1 MPSAS
6 DFLAASTMPD
16 FVDNDV
22 ELEVPPQ
29 GQIPEL
35 EGEDSTKAWREEPNE
50 DKAPADERRREERGE
65 REQSAGVVGDANQR
79 RG

>member
-6 DFLAASTMPD
+6 DFAVASD
-16 FVDNDV
+16 IGGFQNDV

-35 EGEDSTKAWREEPNE
+35 GGESSTEAWKEEA
-50 DKAPADERRREERGE
+50 K
-65 REQSAGVVGDANQR
+65 V
-79 RG
+79 